1 MKVSIILFIIASIIV
16 LFFASDKITIVDIII
31 FLCVSYISNKI
42 FSFIGE
48 YIKIKQEQ
56 RRFELILQK
65 IEKNYFKC
73 QDIQ

>member
-1 MKVSIILFIIASIIV
+1 MKVSILIFIITCIIV
-16 LFFASDKITIVDIII
+16 LFFASGKITIADLII

-42 FSFIGE
+42 LAFIGK

-65 IEKNYFKC
+65 IERNLEC
-73 QDIQ
+73 RDIQ

>member
-42 FSFIGE
+42 FAFIGE

>member
-1 MKVSIILFIIASIIV
+1 MKVSILLFIIACIIV
-16 LFFASDKITIVDIII
+16 LFYASDKITIVDIII

-42 FSFIGE
+42 FAFIGE

-65 IEKNYFKC
+65 IEKNYPEC

>member
-1 MKVSIILFIIASIIV
+1 MKVSILIFIITCIIL
-16 LFFASDKITIVDIII
+16 LFLTSDKITIVDIII
-31 FLCVSYISNKI
+31 FLSVGYISNKTLG
-42 FSFIGE
+42 FIGE

-65 IEKNYFKC
+65 IEQNYLKC

>member
-1 MKVSIILFIIASIIV
+1 MKVSILLFIIAFIIV
-16 LFFASDKITIVDIII
+16 LFFVSDKITIVDIII

-42 FSFIGE
+42 FAFIGE

-56 RRFELILQK
+56 RRFELILHK
-65 IEKNYFKC
+65 IEKDYLKC

>member
-1 MKVSIILFIIASIIV
+1 MKVSILVFIIACIIV
-16 LFFASDKITIVDIII
+16 LFLVSDKITFVDIII
-31 FLCVSYISNKI
+31 FICVSYISNKI
-42 FSFIGE
+42 FEFIGE

-56 RRFELILQK
+56 RRFELILSG

>member
-1 MKVSIILFIIASIIV
+1 MKVSILTFIIVCIIL

-42 FSFIGE
+42 IAFIGE
-48 YIKIKQEQ
+48 YIKIKKEQ

-65 IEKNYFKC
+65 N
-73 QDIQ
+73 

>member
-1 MKVSIILFIIASIIV
+1 MKASILLFIIACIIV
-16 LFFASDKITIVDIII
+16 LFYASDKITIVDIII

-42 FSFIGE
+42 FAFIGE

-65 IEKNYFKC
+65 IEKNYFEC